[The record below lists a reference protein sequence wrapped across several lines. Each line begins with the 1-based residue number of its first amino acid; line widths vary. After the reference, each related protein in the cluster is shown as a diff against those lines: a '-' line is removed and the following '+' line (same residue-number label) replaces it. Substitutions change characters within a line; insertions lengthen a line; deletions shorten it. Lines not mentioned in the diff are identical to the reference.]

1 MIYIIRI
8 AICDDNQKE
17 LCTLYELTY
26 EYIQQKQIVAD
37 ITTFLHPDL
46 LLSDREKDRFHLYI
60 LDIVMP
66 MLDCISLGKELR
78 RFDREAQ
85 IIYATT
91 EADFALKSFVASP
104 INFLVK
110 PLDKKEFF
118 HTLELAFTKIPV
130 EEDVITIKTKD
141 GIYTISQF
149 EILCC
154 EYVERS
160 VKYTLLSGGILQ
172 SISGS
177 QSFSVQISQL
187 LTSNN
192 FIQPHVSF
200 AVNLRHVE
208 KLSKEE
214 FVLRGGVV
222 VPVSKKQYTAVR
234 DAYLDY
240 RLKREVR

>member
-1 MIYIIRI
+1 MSLIIRI
-8 AICDDNQKE
+8 AICDDNHKE
-17 LCTLYELTY
+17 LCTFSEFTY
-26 EYIQQKQIVAD
+26 EYIQQKGIVAD
-37 ITTFLHPDL
+37 IVEFSHSDV
-46 LLSDREKDRFHLYI
+46 LLSGIEKDRFHLYI

-66 MLDCISLGKELR
+66 MLDGISLGKELR

-85 IIYATT
+85 VIYATT
-91 EADFALKSFVASP
+91 EAEFALKSFVASP

-110 PLDKKEFF
+110 PVGKKTLFQA
-118 HTLELAFTKIPV
+118 LELAFKKIPL
-130 EEDVITIKTKD
+130 EDDVITIKAKD
-141 GIYTISQF
+141 GIHTISQY

-154 EYVERS
+154 EYVKRS
-160 VKYTLLSGGILQ
+160 VKYTLLSGEVLH
-172 SISGS
+172 SLSAS
-177 QSFSVQISQL
+177 QGFSAQISQL

-200 AVNLRHVE
+200 AVNLRHVV

-214 FVLRGGVV
+214 FVLRSGVA

-240 RLKREVR
+240 RLKREAR

>member
-1 MIYIIRI
+1 MLRI
-8 AICDDNQKE
+8 AICDDNPKE
-17 LCTLYELTY
+17 LSTLSALTY
-26 EYIQQKQIVAD
+26 EYIQQKGIAAD
-37 ITTFLHPDL
+37 IIEFAHPDV
-46 LLSDREKDRFHLYI
+46 LLSNSEKDRFHLYI

-66 MLDCISLGKELR
+66 MVDGISLGKELR

-91 EADFALKSFVASP
+91 EADFALRSFVSNP

-110 PLDKKEFF
+110 PVDNKAFF
-118 HTLELAFTKIPV
+118 QTLELAFAKIPK
-130 EEDVITIKTKD
+130 EDAVITIKTKD
-141 GIYTISQF
+141 GIHTISQY

-160 VKYTLLSGGILQ
+160 VKYTLLGSEVLQ
-172 SISGS
+172 SLSAG

-187 LTSNN
+187 LTSND
-192 FIQPHVSF
+192 FIQPHISF

-208 KLSKEE
+208 KLSREG
-214 FVLRGGVV
+214 FVLREGVV

>member
-1 MIYIIRI
+1 MIRI

-17 LCTLYELTY
+17 LRILYEFTY
-26 EYIQQKQIVAD
+26 EYIQQKQIAAD
-37 ITTFLHPDL
+37 ITTFFHPDL
-46 LLSDREKDRFHLYI
+46 LLCGSQKDRFHLYI

-66 MLDCISLGKELR
+66 MVDGITLGKELR
-78 RFDREAQ
+78 RFDSEAQ

-110 PLDKKEFF
+110 PVDKKTFF
-118 HTLELAFTKIPV
+118 QALELAVAKISP
-130 EEDVITIKTKD
+130 EDDVITIKTKD
-141 GIYTISQF
+141 GIFTISQY

-160 VKYTLLSGGILQ
+160 VKYTLLSGEVLYSQ
-172 SISGS
+172 SVS

-187 LTSNN
+187 LASND

-200 AVNLRHVE
+200 AVNLRHVK

-214 FVLRGGVV
+214 FVLRGGVA

>member
-1 MIYIIRI
+1 MLRI
-8 AICDDNQKE
+8 AICDDNPKE
-17 LCTLYELTY
+17 LCTLSEFTY
-26 EYIQQKQIVAD
+26 EYIQQKQIAAD

-46 LLSDREKDRFHLYI
+46 LLSDSEKDRFHLYI

-66 MLDCISLGKELR
+66 MVDGISLGKELR

-91 EADFALKSFVASP
+91 EADFALKSFVANP

-110 PLDKKEFF
+110 PVDKKTFF
-118 HTLELAFTKIPV
+118 QALELAFIKIPP
-130 EEDVITIKTKD
+130 EDDVITIKTKD
-141 GIYTISQF
+141 GIHTISQY

-160 VKYTLLSGGILQ
+160 VKYTLLGGKVLHGL
-172 SISGS
+172 SAGRG
-177 QSFSVQISQL
+177 FSAQISQL
-187 LTSNN
+187 LAGND

-208 KLSKEE
+208 KLTKEE
-214 FVLRGGVV
+214 FVLRSGVV
-222 VPVSKKQYTAVR
+222 VPVSKKQYAAVR

>member
-1 MIYIIRI
+1 MLRI
-8 AICDDNQKE
+8 AICDDNPKE
-17 LCTLYELTY
+17 LCTLSEFTY
-26 EYIQQKQIVAD
+26 EYIQQKGIASD
-37 ITTFLHPDL
+37 IIEFLHPDE
-46 LLSDREKDRFHLYI
+46 LLSTSEKDRFHLYI

-66 MLDCISLGKELR
+66 MVDGISLGKELR

-91 EADFALKSFVASP
+91 EADFAIKSFVANP

-110 PLDKKEFF
+110 PVDKKVFF
-118 HTLELAFTKIPV
+118 ETLELAFTKIPR
-130 EEDVITIKTKD
+130 EDDVITIKTKD

-160 VKYTLLSGGILQ
+160 VKYTLLGGEVLH
-172 SISGS
+172 SLSAS
-177 QSFSVQISQL
+177 QSFPAQISQL
-187 LTSNN
+187 LKSND

-200 AVNLRHVE
+200 AVNLRHVG

-214 FVLRGGVV
+214 FVLRGGIV
-222 VPVSKKQYTAVR
+222 VPVSKKQYSAAR

>member
-1 MIYIIRI
+1 MILILRI

-17 LCTLYELTY
+17 LCTISELTY
-26 EYIQQKQIVAD
+26 QYIQQKKIGAN
-37 ITTFLHPDL
+37 ITSFLHPDS
-46 LLSDREKDRFHLYI
+46 LLSDCEKDRFHLYI

-66 MLDCISLGKELR
+66 MVDGISLGKELR

-110 PLDKKEFF
+110 PLDKEAFF
-118 HTLELAFTKIPV
+118 NALELAFSKIPV
-130 EEDVITIKTKD
+130 EEDVITIKTKA

-160 VKYTLLSGGILQ
+160 VKYTLLRGEVLQGI
-172 SISGS
+172 SAS
-177 QSFSVQISQL
+177 QSFSAQISQL
-187 LTSNN
+187 LISNN

-214 FVLRGGVV
+214 IVLRGGVV
-222 VPVSKKQYTAVR
+222 VPVSKKQYIAVR
-234 DAYLDY
+234 DTYLDY